1 MQTQARAKPAPADN
15 GVASAA
21 FVVTTFEQ
29 TVVLLARATAFTV
42 VCQACEEL
50 DAAGEHTAHTAQ
62 GLLRLEHDLGWTSC
76 PRGHRI
82 RVIRAGAGVHA
93 EPTSPLW

>member
-1 MQTQARAKPAPADN
+1 M
-15 GVASAA
+15 
-21 FVVTTFEQ
+21 TTFEQ

-50 DAAGEHTAHTAQ
+50 DSCGEHVGHTAQ
-62 GLLRLEHDLGWTSC
+62 GLLRLEHDLGWTTC

-93 EPTSPLW
+93 EATSPLW

>member
-1 MQTQARAKPAPADN
+1 M
-15 GVASAA
+15 
-21 FVVTTFEQ
+21 TTFEQ

-50 DAAGEHTAHTAQ
+50 DAGGERVGHTAQ
-62 GLLRLEHDLGWTSC
+62 GLLRLEHDLGWTTC

-82 RVIRAGAGVHA
+82 RVIRAGAAVAA
-93 EPTSPLW
+93 EATSPLW